1 MDGEMDDKT
10 EDKMDNKMDIYKK
23 LVEIVG
29 EEYVSVNPEELYI
42 YSSDPGTMEPCK
54 PDYVV
59 IPDNVEEIQ
68 KIVVLAN
75 RHKIPIVPMGGALS
89 LSGLVRP
96 LKGGIVLDMK
106 RMNRIIEVN
115 EKSRYAVIEAGVSE
129 GELKAYLNKH
139 HPNLR
144 HSMPDAPPIATITAN
159 ALIHGSGRL
168 SQQYGFHSDM
178 INGLEVVLPTGEICR
193 VGSCSISPYWFTRA
207 PLPELAGL
215 FIGWFGATGIV
226 TKLGIKLYPRQKLRD
241 VMIFVTENPDYVAD
255 VIWRITQTEVTED
268 LTVWAQP
275 RPEWAEGFQHT
286 TVYLT
291 ANSEEEME
299 LKKKIVKNAV
309 REYITR
315 KEGGFLMLTPAMKA
329 MFLQEPMSQLVR
341 FADVRKGGGFE
352 YVGAILP
359 VELFGDAY
367 RKGLEI
373 AERID
378 ITYAF
383 NIRVIGRAH
392 CMMFA
397 YAYPFNRADEEDV
410 ERARKA
416 LHETNKVVLEMGG
429 IPWKAELPAQK
440 LILERMDPT
449 TKELMRKILQLLD
462 PNNIMNP
469 GNWEV
474 E

>member
-1 MDGEMDDKT
+1 
-10 EDKMDNKMDIYKK
+10 
-23 LVEIVG
+23 
-29 EEYVSVNPEELYI
+29 
-42 YSSDPGTMEPCK
+42 
-54 PDYVV
+54 
-59 IPDNVEEIQ
+59 
-68 KIVVLAN
+68 
-75 RHKIPIVPMGGALS
+75 
-89 LSGLVRP
+89 
-96 LKGGIVLDMK
+96 
-106 RMNRIIEVN
+106 
-115 EKSRYAVIEAGVSE
+115 
-129 GELKAYLNKH
+129 
-139 HPNLR
+139 
-144 HSMPDAPPIATITAN
+144 
-159 ALIHGSGRL
+159 
-168 SQQYGFHSDM
+168 
-178 INGLEVVLPTGEICR
+178 
-193 VGSCSISPYWFTRA
+193 
-207 PLPELAGL
+207 
-215 FIGWFGATGIV
+215 
-226 TKLGIKLYPRQKLRD
+226 
-241 VMIFVTENPDYVAD
+241 
-255 VIWRITQTEVTED
+255 
-268 LTVWAQP
+268 
-275 RPEWAEGFQHT
+275 
-286 TVYLT
+286 
-291 ANSEEEME
+291 ME
-299 LKKKIVKNAV
+299 LKKKIVRNAV

-440 LILERMDPT
+440 LILERMDST

-462 PNNIMNP
+462 PNNIMSP